1 MSSAIMSTYKRL
13 PVSFVRGKGAWV
25 ESSTGEQYL
34 DALSGI
40 AVCGLGH
47 AHPRV
52 AAALADQST
61 RLIHTSNLYG
71 IPHQEALAEKLCA
84 LSGLEQVFFSNSG
97 AEANEAAIKLARRFG
112 HAAGKTRPEI
122 IVAENAFHGRTLAA
136 LAATGN
142 IKAQEGFEPMPEGF
156 VRVPY
161 NDVPAV
167 AAAGSDQT
175 AAVFVE
181 PIQGEGGIVVPDDDY
196 LNKLRALC
204 DARGWL
210 LMVDE
215 VQSGV
220 GRTGQWFAHQHAGI
234 KPDVVTLAKALANG
248 VPIGACIAGGP
259 ATDVLGPGSHGS
271 TFGGNPLSCAAG
283 LAVCEVIAEENL
295 TERAALLGKR
305 LRAKFAER
313 LQSVEKVH
321 EIRGRGLMIGIELTV
336 PCAELVAQAL
346 DAHLL
351 INVTAGNVVRLLPP
365 LILTDE
371 EADQIVSTLVPLIE
385 AL

>member
-142 IKAQEGFEPMPEGF
+142 IKAQEGFGPMPEGF

-175 AAVFVE
+175 AAVFIE

-196 LNKLRALC
+196 LNKLRELC
-204 DARGWL
+204 DERGWL

-305 LRAKFAER
+305 LRAKFAEG
-313 LQSVEKVH
+313 LQGVEKVR

-346 DAHLL
+346 EAHLL